1 MEPTPLTAIPETVPA
16 VDVRLLS
23 ISAREFFV
31 YTLVD
36 GRSDVRQ
43 LVARSGLGR
52 DDLVRSLRILAG
64 AGAVRIPGFDPGP
77 DESLALLTSAAAAR
91 PVPGGEPL
99 VRLLARIHRAG
110 GSGTVVV
117 ERGRAA
123 MRITLVRG
131 EIVDV
136 SAAFTGEFFGTYLL
150 ERGKITMGEL
160 QLSLQRMYAEKRRQG
175 EVLSEMGLVGADE
188 LPGLLAGHAAERV
201 ADAIGW
207 EAAEARYLE
216 GETVVGRPLA
226 IATSQV
232 LFRAI
237 LARAPAS
244 VLGAELDP
252 HASERVVPRVA
263 AADLDA
269 ARLGVTEGRVWAAF
283 HEPGARLG
291 AAFEG
296 EGIHAE
302 RARRFALAV
311 LALGYVDLERDR
323 PADPGEASPPTE
335 PELARVAAEASAALA
350 HTPARVAA
358 EARPVAV
365 PELLVHGVAVPDSG
379 DLARIPAVAVLEAFL
394 SSPRSGRLVF
404 ERGKAQKI
412 VDLGGRGAIGT
423 VLSVNA
429 DPPFGNYLLER
440 GVIGFDVYERTLQR
454 MYSERRRHGEVLV
467 DEGALTPADLARHL
481 REHLEHRLVELFGWS
496 EGHYA
501 FTEMAVATREEHVDP
516 ARLLFLGARSSLG
529 DGWIAT
535 EIARVHQDSAVAAR
549 AAEVANL
556 GLDAEDQALW
566 RSLADGGRPVR
577 ELLDEAGEAAN
588 ERARLLVALAY
599 AGAIEFRSRA
609 GAPDA
614 RSPRAA
620 APAHEPP
627 AAPAVDPA
635 RREPLP
641 ESPTD
646 QVLLRREPR
655 SHIRTI
661 HIRPTARSTP
671 SAGEARQ
678 GYRRPRLSALSGF
691 GEKAEFEDK
700 IDGGAWEGDVDVE
713 FVRENL
719 SKTLK
724 WMSHQHRFKILDAH
738 ESLTTEELEER
749 YQNRREGFD
758 PDNRRYKPMPEDIRN
773 LAREICQ
780 VIDEAW
786 QFLRDEPRRIE
797 YRRGIF
803 GESNLA
809 LEADVQFK
817 KGDVLLFWKRE
828 PEGAIPL
835 YMSAIDLYPKNP
847 DYHAALGLAVYRA
860 NRKRL
865 GEALG
870 HIERGIRLR
879 GESELPYMYLGMIYR
894 DEGARQKAA
903 DAFKKALQVNPR
915 SKDAR
920 ALLERLLRGASGDPS
935 DDSGAQ

>member
-1 MEPTPLTAIPETVPA
+1 MDPTPLTAVPETVPA

-23 ISAREFFV
+23 IGAREFFV

-43 LVARSGLGR
+43 LVARSGLGQS
-52 DDLVRSLRILAG
+52 DLLRSLRILAG
-64 AGAVRIPGFDPGP
+64 AGAIRVPGFEPTP
-77 DESLALLTSAAAAR
+77 DEAIALPAREGAPAAPPPGGSLA
-91 PVPGGEPL
+91 
-99 VRLLARIHRAG
+99 RLLARIHRGA

-123 MRITLVRG
+123 MRITFVRG

-150 ERGKITMGEL
+150 ERGRITMAQL

-175 EVLSEMGLVGADE
+175 EVLSELGLVGEDE
-188 LPGLLAGHAAERV
+188 LPTLLAAHAAERV

-207 EAAEARYLE
+207 EGADVRFLE

-226 IATSQV
+226 VATSQV
-232 LFRAI
+232 LFRGI
-237 LARAPAS
+237 LQRAPAS
-244 VLGAELDP
+244 VVSAELDP
-252 HASERVVPRVA
+252 PAGERVVPRVA

-269 ARLGVTEGRVWAAF
+269 ALLGDTEGRTWAAL
-283 HEPGARLG
+283 HQPGARLASALEQPG
-291 AAFEG
+291 LHG
-296 EGIHAE
+296 E

-311 LALGYVDLERDR
+311 LALGYVELERAEAA
-323 PADPGEASPPTE
+323 PA
-335 PELARVAAEASAALA
+335 VAASSPTADLAQVAADASAAA
-350 HTPARVAA
+350 ARSPARVAA

-365 PELLVHGVAVPDSG
+365 PELLVAGLAVPDSG
-379 DLARIPAVAVLEAFL
+379 DLSRIPAVAVLKAFL
-394 SSPRSGRLVF
+394 SAPRSGRLVF

-440 GVIGFDVYERTLQR
+440 GLIGFDVYERTLQR
-454 MYSERRRHGEVLV
+454 MYTERRRHGEVLV
-467 DEGALTPADLARHL
+467 DAGALTPADLERHL
-481 REHLEHRLVELFGWS
+481 REHLEHRLIELFGWS
-496 EGHYA
+496 EGHYT
-501 FTEMAVATREEHVDP
+501 FTEAPVAAREDLVDR
-516 ARLLFLGARSSLG
+516 ARLLYLGTRSSLG
-529 DGWIAT
+529 DGWVAT
-535 EIARVHQDSAVAAR
+535 EIARVHEAHAVAAR
-549 AAEVANL
+549 GADVTNL
-556 GLDAEDQALW
+556 GLAPEEQELW
-566 RSLADGGRPVR
+566 RSLGGGGRAVG
-577 ELLDEAGEAAN
+577 ELLDGAGDAAD

-599 AGAIEFRSRA
+599 AGVIEFRPGPSVAA
-609 GAPDA
+609 GAAAEPVA
-614 RSPRAA
+614 SAPSA
-620 APAHEPP
+620 APGPP
-627 AAPAVDPA
+627 H
-635 RREPLP
+635 REPLP

-646 QVLLRREPR
+646 EVLLGREPR

-661 HIRPTARSTP
+661 HIRQTTRSP
-671 SAGEARQ
+671 AGAGRSQ
-678 GYRRPRLSALSGF
+678 DGYRRPRLSALSGF

-700 IDGGAWEGDVDVE
+700 ISGGAWEGDLDVE

-738 ESLTTEELEER
+738 ESLTTGELEER
-749 YQNRREGFD
+749 YQKRREGFD

-828 PEGAIPL
+828 PESAIPL
-835 YMSAIDLYPKNP
+835 YVSAIDLYPKNP
-847 DYHAALGLAVYRA
+847 DYHAALALAVYRA
-860 NRKRL
+860 DRKRL

-935 DDSGAQ
+935 DDATSE

>member
-1 MEPTPLTAIPETVPA
+1 MDSPPLTTIPETVPA

-36 GRSDVRQ
+36 GRADVRQ
-43 LVARSGLGR
+43 LVARSGLR
-52 DDLVRSLRILAG
+52 QADLLRSLRILAG
-64 AGAVRIPGFDPGP
+64 AGAIQLPGFEPSS
-77 DESLALLTSAAAAR
+77 DEGIALPSAAAASEAAR
-91 PVPGGEPL
+91 GSEPL
-99 VRLLARIHRAG
+99 VRVLARVHRGG

-123 MRITLVRG
+123 MRITFIRG

-136 SAAFTGEFFGTYLL
+136 SAAFTGEFFGTFLL

-160 QLSLQRMYAEKRRQG
+160 QLSLQRMYGEKRRQG
-175 EVLSEMGLVGADE
+175 EVLAEMGLVRDDE
-188 LPGLLAGHAAERV
+188 LPGLLAAHAAERV
-201 ADAIGW
+201 ADGVGW
-207 EAAEARYLE
+207 EGAEVRFLD
-216 GETVVGRPLA
+216 GETVIGRPLA

-237 LARAPAS
+237 LERTPLG
-244 VLGAELDP
+244 VLSAELDP
-252 HASERVVPRVA
+252 HVADRLVPRVA
-263 AADLDA
+263 AEDLDA
-269 ARLGVTEGRVWAAF
+269 ARLGSTEGRVWSALHGPDARMAAVLAQ
-283 HEPGARLG
+283 PDL
-291 AAFEG
+291 AAD
-296 EGIHAE
+296 
-302 RARRFALAV
+302 RARRFLLAV
-311 LALGYVDLERDR
+311 LVLGYVDVDR
-323 PADPGEASPPTE
+323 EDPPATPEATAPSAA
-335 PELARVAAEASAALA
+335 ELARVAADASA
-350 HTPARVAA
+350 VAA
-358 EARPVAV
+358 HSRARPAAQAPPAAA
-365 PELLVHGVAVPDSG
+365 PELLVAGVAVPDSG
-379 DLARIPAVAVLEAFL
+379 DLARIPAVAVLRAFL
-394 SSPRSGRLVF
+394 TSPRAGRLVF

-440 GVIGFDVYERTLQR
+440 GVIGFDAYERTLHR
-454 MYSERRRHGEVLV
+454 MYAERRRHGEVLV
-467 DEGALTPADLARHL
+467 DDGVLSAAELELHL
-481 REHLEHRLVELFGWS
+481 RAHLEHRLVELFGWS
-496 EGHYA
+496 DGHYQ
-501 FTEMAVATREEHVDP
+501 FSDSAVAARESHVDP
-516 ARLLFLGARSSLG
+516 VRLLYLGARSSLG
-529 DGWIAT
+529 DGWIAA
-535 EIARVHQDSAVAAR
+535 EIARVHEDVVVASPR
-549 AAEVANL
+549 TDVSNL
-556 GLDAEDQALW
+556 GLEPEDQALW
-566 RSLADGGRPVR
+566 ESLVGAGRTVR
-577 ELLDEAGEAAN
+577 ELLDEAGASTDA
-588 ERARLLVALAY
+588 RARLLVSLAF
-599 AGAIEFRSRA
+599 AGAIEFRPA
-609 GAPDA
+609 G
-614 RSPRAA
+614 AA
-620 APAHEPP
+620 APVRAQ
-627 AAPAVDPA
+627 AVDEPGA
-635 RREPLP
+635 TPSAHHRREPLP

-646 QVLLRREPR
+646 AVLLQREAR

-661 HIRPTARSTP
+661 HIRQTTRAPAAADRTQP
-671 SAGEARQ
+671 

-691 GEKAEFEDK
+691 GEQAEFEDK
-700 IDGGAWEGDVDVE
+700 IAGRAWEGDVDIE

-738 ESLTTEELEER
+738 ESLTTDELEER
-749 YQNRREGFD
+749 YQKRREGFD
-758 PDNRRYKPMPEDIRN
+758 PDNRRYAGMPEDLRN

-828 PEGAIPL
+828 PEAAIPL

-903 DAFKKALQVNPR
+903 DAFKRALQVNPR

-935 DDSGAQ
+935 DDATSE